1 MLSDQNEM
9 VFDLRGKLS
18 EAEKEIADLRSAHH
32 DMESFLELS
41 KEEAHEMLD
50 KLTRKTE
57 KEKQHRATIEGL
69 EVSNSRLRQE
79 LELYKDDDSTCSSS
93 TSSSSSSSKSNSDSS
108 QSSISGDDSCIVMG
122 STGERDER
130 GDGRSETRDKEFS
143 HCNSQ
148 HRHTHKHRDRD
159 QDRGSAQTS
168 KLTPQDVL
176 TRRKVPRK
184 GITPGLGPT
193 SSEGGLEMQVR
204 GQDIMELDLAI
215 LKKQL
220 RVTSRRELKG
230 WVVSLTKGL
239 IETQQKI
246 PSDSEMEENEKAK
259 KLYTTQVQVL
269 EAELLSCSQ
278 AAKEFKKGREEAENL
293 LMRKEKEG
301 LRAAQSMVGTSPL
314 HHSPL
319 LSYILSSFFSSS
331 PLSFPLYFP
340 KLSSFLSSLLL
351 FPLHLS
357 SVLLLSLLALPCLAL
372 PCLASPKFS

>member
-1 MLSDQNEM
+1 
-9 VFDLRGKLS
+9 
-18 EAEKEIADLRSAHH
+18 
-32 DMESFLELS
+32 
-41 KEEAHEMLD
+41 
-50 KLTRKTE
+50 
-57 KEKQHRATIEGL
+57 
-69 EVSNSRLRQE
+69 
-79 LELYKDDDSTCSSS
+79 
-93 TSSSSSSSKSNSDSS
+93 
-108 QSSISGDDSCIVMG
+108 
-122 STGERDER
+122 
-130 GDGRSETRDKEFS
+130 
-143 HCNSQ
+143 
-148 HRHTHKHRDRD
+148 
-159 QDRGSAQTS
+159 
-168 KLTPQDVL
+168 
-176 TRRKVPRK
+176 
-184 GITPGLGPT
+184 
-193 SSEGGLEMQVR
+193 MQVR

-340 KLSSFLSSLLL
+340 KLSSFKSSLLL

-357 SVLLLSLLALPCLAL
+357 SVFLLSLLSLPCLAL
-372 PCLASPKFS
+372 PRQSFHRTCLLQSLALLVSPVQSLPCALPILPSMLRLHLHYNQIPLSRRLYDSFYLYDKTDHNTNRNDVITVLRLTSHHRHI